1 MTQVQILSPRPILT
15 VRRKFYV
22 REQTPLTHTAWHG
35 KRTSRDSSPREIC
48 RYLITVNR
56 SDFQSEDVG
65 STPITCSICCR
76 GGTGIRERLK
86 HAFSLGSIPS
96 GNTKCD
102 CGGIGRRSGFKFRW
116 EIPVRVRASP
126 VAPSIYGGSKA
137 VMRHP
142 LKCEL
147 TSSLTAILT
156 IKRYAMMIIAGSTP
170 ARRTTGTL
178 TANLQALTFNQNTF
192 VSRTPPKGAYSK

>member
-1 MTQVQILSPRPILT
+1 MPQVQILSPRPMPT
-15 VRRKFYV
+15 VQGKFYV

-65 STPITCSICCR
+65 STPITCSIRRCA
-76 GGTGIRERLK
+76 GIGRRERLK
-86 HAFSLGSIPS
+86 NVRSTERRGSSPRT
-96 GNTKCD
+96 GTKCD
-102 CGGIGRRSGFKFRW
+102 CGGIGRRSGFKLRW

-126 VAPSIYGGSKA
+126 VAPSICGGSKV

-142 LKCEL
+142 
-147 TSSLTAILT
+147 
-156 IKRYAMMIIAGSTP
+156 
-170 ARRTTGTL
+170 
-178 TANLQALTFNQNTF
+178 
-192 VSRTPPKGAYSK
+192 